1 MPLAFGLLSF
11 RLETPVNATLT
22 RGNALLAVVLLTG
35 CASGGPDAPAR
46 RASDGAHGRDEVVA
60 RADGRTY
67 YFNNNPDPFC
77 FAFEI
82 PGEWRFGRQ
91 RAVLRRSDEQAL
103 VGVSFV
109 HGREFGGLQGEALIT
124 RLLESWTRDSETEF
138 GRPLTWTISPFEARR
153 AAIVWQADWVT
164 VDGRRVKPLTK
175 VATPFPDGW
184 VTVVS
189 VGAPDWETLARHV
202 LDALTTSTRPDC
214 YWPVIRTRFGDR
226 RS

>member
-1 MPLAFGLLSF
+1 MNRIAAWPS
-11 RLETPVNATLT
+11 
-22 RGNALLAVVLLTG
+22 ALLTVVMLAG
-35 CASGGPDAPAR
+35 CATGGSAPGPGGR
-46 RASDGAHGRDEVVA
+46 SDVAPGRNEVVA
-60 RADGRTY
+60 RAEGRTF

-77 FAFEI
+77 FAFDV

-109 HGREFGGLQGEALIT
+109 DGRDFGGVKGDALIT
-124 RLLESWTRDSETEF
+124 RLLESWTRDSEAEL

-164 VDGRRVKPLTK
+164 VGGRRVKPLTR
-175 VATPFPDGW
+175 VATQFPEGW
-184 VTVVS
+184 VAVVS
-189 VGAPDWETLARHV
+189 VGAPDWEALARHV
-202 LDALTTSTRPDC
+202 LDVLTTSTRPEC
-214 YWPVIRTRFGDR
+214 YWPVIRARFGGG